1 MDRYD
6 VILSALFVRFPSV
19 SKEGFSA
26 AAYKPGLGH
35 MRSFDALLGHPSE
48 ALKTIHIAGTNGKG
62 SVSSMLAAVLAAR
75 GLRVGLFTSPH
86 LVDFRERIK
95 IVDASGFRMIGR
107 EDVLDFVDRW
117 NTAFD
122 RLELSFFEITTGLA
136 FDWFVREQVDVAVI
150 EVGLG
155 GRLDSTNILTPEL
168 SIVTSIG
175 LDHCA
180 QLGSTR
186 AAIAGEKAGI
196 FKPGVPALVGER
208 DEETAP
214 VFEFAAAA
222 APCPLF
228 FADEWMPAGCPVG
241 TGTYSAAADKLSA
254 KQMTQDARMDVAPC
268 LQGAWPTPE
277 TAFDLKGEY
286 QANNLRTV
294 LAALE
299 LLGVEPDWDALAH
312 TAARTGLRGR
322 WEILQDKPL
331 TICDI
336 GHNPP
341 ALCENFAQLE
351 RMMAS
356 GRFDRLLIVYG
367 IMADK
372 ALDEIIPLMPRDADY
387 YFATPNT
394 PRALP
399 AADIAARFQAALDR
413 TDQGSAVLSDDE
425 NALDRTDPGSAVLS
439 DAENAL
445 DRTDRGSAVLSG
457 PDTANPSVKACGSVA
472 DAIREA
478 QKNAGENAL
487 IYIGG
492 STFVVS
498 EAITYFETL

>member
-6 VILSALFVRFPSV
+6 DILSALFVRFPSV

-26 AAYKPGLGH
+26 AAYKPGLDH
-35 MRSFDALLGHPSE
+35 MRAFDALLGHPSE
-48 ALKTIHIAGTNGKG
+48 ALKTIHVAGTNGKG
-62 SVSSMLAAVLAAR
+62 SVSSMLASVLASR
-75 GLRVGLFTSPH
+75 SFRVGLFTSPH

-95 IVDASGFRMIGR
+95 IIEDGSCRMIGR
-107 EDVLDFVDRW
+107 EEVLSFVDRW
-117 NTAFD
+117 GETFD
-122 RLELSFFEITTGLA
+122 ELSLSFFEITTGMA
-136 FDWFVREQVDVAVI
+136 FDWFVREGVDIAVI

-180 QLGSTR
+180 QLGPTR

-208 DEETAP
+208 DAETAP
-214 VFEFAAAA
+214 VFEAAAAA

-228 FADEWMPAGCPVG
+228 FADDLAGEAETRRKREEKRPPGRNVSCASSASPA
-241 TGTYSAAADKLSA
+241 SATVDI
-254 KQMTQDARMDVAPC
+254 
-268 LQGAWPTPE
+268 GPE
-277 TAFDLKGEY
+277 TFDLRGEY
-286 QANNLRTV
+286 QQKNLRTV
-294 LAALE
+294 LSALD

-322 WEILQDKPL
+322 WETLCECPL

-341 ALCENFAQLE
+341 ALRENFAQLE

-367 IMADK
+367 VMADK
-372 ALDEIIPLMPRDADY
+372 ALDDIVPLMPRGAEY
-387 YFATPNT
+387 FFATPHT

-399 AADIAARFQAALDR
+399 SADIAARFRAALDR
-413 TDQGSAVLSDDE
+413 TDSASAVPSDAETAFDRTNQGSAVPSSPE
-425 NALDRTDPGSAVLS
+425 TALDRTDSAP
-439 DAENAL
+439 
-445 DRTDRGSAVLSG
+445 AVPSG
-457 PDTANPSVKACGSVA
+457 PKTASPTVKVCGSVA
-472 DAIREA
+472 DAIGEA
-478 QKNAGENAL
+478 QKNASEKSL

>member
-1 MDRYD
+1 MGSNRKISYFYIQFKEMDRYEK
-6 VILSALFVRFPSV
+6 ILSALFVRFPSV

-26 AAYKPGLGH
+26 AAYKPGLDH
-35 MRSFDALLGHPSE
+35 MFAFDALLGHPSE
-48 ALKTIHIAGTNGKG
+48 ALKTIHVAGTNGKG
-62 SVSSMLAAVLAAR
+62 SVSSMLASALSAR

-107 EDVLDFVDRW
+107 EEVLSFVDRW
-117 NTAFD
+117 NADFD
-122 RLELSFFEITTGLA
+122 RLSLSFFEITTGMA
-136 FDWFVREQVDVAVI
+136 FGWFVREQVDVAVI

-208 DEETAP
+208 DAETAP
-214 VFEFAAAA
+214 VFEAAAAA

-228 FADEWMPAGCPVG
+228 FAEEM
-241 TGTYSAAADKLSA
+241 AAEAETRR
-254 KQMTQDARMDVAPC
+254 KQ
-268 LQGAWPTPE
+268 E
-277 TAFDLKGEY
+277 IFDLHGEY
-286 QANNLRTV
+286 QQKNLRTV

-322 WEILQDKPL
+322 WETLREAPL
-331 TICDI
+331 TLCDI
-336 GHNPP
+336 GHNPA
-341 ALCENFAQLE
+341 ALRENFAQLKE
-351 RMMAS
+351 MMAS
-356 GRFDRLLIVYG
+356 GCFDRLLIVYG
-367 IMADK
+367 VMADK
-372 ALDEIIPLMPRDADY
+372 ALNDIVPLMPRDADY
-387 YFATPNT
+387 YFATPAT

-399 AADIAARFQAALDR
+399 AADIAARFMEAGWLSCYSESGETPCPGD
-413 TDQGSAVLSDDE
+413 GPAV
-425 NALDRTDPGSAVLS
+425 TV
-439 DAENAL
+439 
-445 DRTDRGSAVLSG
+445 
-457 PDTANPSVKACGSVA
+457 CGTVA

-478 QKNAGENAL
+478 EKNATENTL

-498 EAITYFETL
+498 EAITYYESL

>member
-6 VILSALFVRFPSV
+6 EILSALFVRFPSV

-26 AAYKPGLGH
+26 AAYKPGLDH
-35 MRSFDALLGHPSE
+35 MRAFDALLGHPSE
-48 ALKTIHIAGTNGKG
+48 ALKAIHIAGTNGKG

-95 IVDASGFRMIGR
+95 IVEASGFRMIAQ
-107 EDVLDFVDRW
+107 EDVLDFVDCW
-117 NTAFD
+117 NADFD
-122 RLELSFFEITTGLA
+122 RLELSFFEITTGMA

-180 QLGSTR
+180 QLGPTR

-196 FKPGVPALVGER
+196 FKPGVPALAGER

-214 VFEFAAAA
+214 VFEAAASA

-228 FADEWMPAGCPVG
+228 FADDWPAP
-241 TGTYSAAADKLSA
+241 
-254 KQMTQDARMDVAPC
+254 
-268 LQGAWPTPE
+268 
-277 TAFDLKGEY
+277 DLNPDLRGEY
-286 QANNLRTV
+286 QVKNFRTV
-294 LAALE
+294 LASLD
-299 LLGVEPDWDALAH
+299 LLGIEPDWDALAH

-322 WEILQDKPL
+322 WETLCEAPL

-341 ALCENFAQLE
+341 ALRENFAQLE

-372 ALDEIIPLMPRDADY
+372 ALDAIIPLMPRDADY

-399 AADIAARFQAALDR
+399 AGQIATLVMQAGLVRSGAGSGEPER
-413 TDQGSAVLSDDE
+413 T
-425 NALDRTDPGSAVLS
+425 
-439 DAENAL
+439 
-445 DRTDRGSAVLSG
+445 LSG
-457 PDTANPSVKACGSVA
+457 KDPLNPSPDPQSPAPHVCGSVA
-472 DAIREA
+472 DAIRKA
-478 QKNAGENAL
+478 QENASENSL